1 LRRYVQAE
9 QSEDGRIERLM
20 SALEQCKA
28 GCRQGF
34 IDLLHKFYAALEA
47 AGQENIVRMLR
58 VDEE

>member
-1 LRRYVQAE
+1 MRHYVQAE

-28 GCRQGF
+28 
-34 IDLLHKFYAALEA
+34 DLLQKFYAALKA